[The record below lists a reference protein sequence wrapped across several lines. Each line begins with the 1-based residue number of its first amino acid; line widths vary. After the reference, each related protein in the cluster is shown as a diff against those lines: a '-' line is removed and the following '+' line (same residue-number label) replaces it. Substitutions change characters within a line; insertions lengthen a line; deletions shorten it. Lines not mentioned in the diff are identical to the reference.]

1 MRNEIDRF
9 LSGFIEAKR
18 EAFGGNDFGK
28 FVRNDIPKAIID
40 TGLVNN
46 KEYIVSGSVGTGN
59 WAMIPWVGIFYKKIT
74 TSATKGVYI
83 AYLLSKD
90 GKRLYLTFNQGC
102 TDISERHT
110 RKETI
115 EIIRS
120 KAREIRKRIAPRNF
134 IAEENIDLGDNLKGL
149 GEFYQKGTIFYKEY
163 IQGQV
168 PAEEELQEDLSKMM
182 DIYKEYIKIIPEM
195 PPTVPGTEI
204 SGGGDR
210 EVLENEN
217 INTIKQYISQKGFMC
232 ADDLI
237 ESFYLSLKTKPFVI
251 LAGISGTGKSWITRL
266 FAEAIG
272 AGDNYEMISVR
283 PDWSDASELLGY
295 VNLDGNFIP
304 GMLTSIL
311 LKASKPEN
319 KDNIYFVCLDEMNLA
334 RVEYYFS
341 DFLSVIETRMMAGD
355 RIVTSKIFKENSFG
369 PDKNGEYKKTYG
381 NLIIP
386 DNVYIV
392 GTVNMDETTY
402 PFSKKVLDRANTI
415 EISEIDLRADMNN
428 NTDTSGSEKP
438 SVFAAKN
445 DFIRSKYL
453 DFKSCYLQYPDEMN
467 QMVDMLES
475 INKALKPINAQIAYR
490 VRNEIAYYISYSI
503 EEHVLPF
510 EQAMDNAIM
519 QKILPRIQGEGYR
532 IQKVFAGILDVII
545 PGKNFL
551 NEEDLLNTIE
561 EFIKSQGSDYQYRKT
576 IKKIQFMLEGIRSN
590 GYAAYWL

>member
-1 MRNEIDRF
+1 MKNEINRF
-9 LSGFIEAKR
+9 LNGFIEAKK
-18 EAFGGNDFGK
+18 EAFGGNAFGK
-28 FVRNDIPKAIID
+28 FVRNDIPRAIFE
-40 TGLVNN
+40 TGLLDD
-46 KEYIVSGSVGTGN
+46 KEYLVSGSVGTGN

-83 AYLLSKD
+83 VYLLSRD

-120 KAREIRKRIAPRNF
+120 NARKIRQGIDPRGF
-134 IAEENIDLGDNLKGL
+134 IADENIDLGDNLKGL

-168 PAEEELQEDLSKMM
+168 PAEEELRRDLSKMI
-182 DIYKEYIKIIPEM
+182 DIYKEYIKYSLSMSGPGQD
-195 PPTVPGTEI
+195 PVPY
-204 SGGGDR
+204 GGGDE

-217 INTIKQYISQKGFMC
+217 IKKIKQYISQKGFMC
-232 ADDLI
+232 TDDLI

-251 LAGISGTGKSWITRL
+251 LAGVSGTGKSWITRL

-272 AGDNYEMISVR
+272 AGDHYEMISVR

-319 KDNIYFVCLDEMNLA
+319 TDNIYFVCLDEMNLA

-341 DFLSVIETRMMAGD
+341 DFLSVIETRALVGD

-369 PDKNGEYKKTYG
+369 PDTDGEYRETYG

-415 EISEIDLRADMNN
+415 EISEIDLRADMKN
-428 NTDTSGSEKP
+428 NTDTSGTEEP
-438 SVFAAKN
+438 SVLPVKN

-453 DFKSCYLQYPDEMN
+453 DFKPCYLQHPNEMN
-467 QMVDMLES
+467 QMIGMLEG
-475 INKALKPINAQIAYR
+475 INKALQPINAQVAYR
-490 VRNEIAYYISYSI
+490 VRNEIAYYISYAI
-503 EEHVLPF
+503 EEKVMSF

-519 QKILPRIQGEGYR
+519 QKILPRIQGEGQR
-532 IQKVFAGILDVII
+532 IQKAFAGILDVII
-545 PGKNFL
+545 PGRNFL
-551 NEEDLLNTIE
+551 NEDDLLEVIDDY
-561 EFIKSQGSDYQYRKT
+561 IISQGSDYQYRKS
-576 IKKIQFMLEGIRSN
+576 IRKIQFMLEGIRSN

>member
-9 LSGFIEAKR
+9 LNGFIEAKK

-28 FVRNDIPKAIID
+28 FVRNDIPKAIFE
-40 TGLVNN
+40 TGLLDD
-46 KEYIVSGSVGTGN
+46 KEYLVSGSVGTGN

-83 AYLLSKD
+83 VYLLSKD

-120 KAREIRKRIAPRNF
+120 NARKIRQRIGPRDF
-134 IAEENIDLGDNLKGL
+134 IADENIDLGDNLKGL
-149 GEFYQKGTIFYKEY
+149 GEFYQKGTVFYKEY

-168 PAEEELQEDLSKMM
+168 PAEEELQRDLSKMI
-182 DIYKEYIKIIPEM
+182 DIYKEYIKNITDM
-195 PPTVPGTEI
+195 PAPGPGSVP
-204 SGGGDR
+204 SGGGDE

-217 INTIKQYISQKGFMC
+217 IKKIKQYISQKGFMC
-232 ADDLI
+232 TDDLI

-251 LAGISGTGKSWITRL
+251 LAGVSGTGKSWITRL

-311 LKASKPEN
+311 SKASKPEN
-319 KDNIYFVCLDEMNLA
+319 IDNIYFVCLDEMNLA

-341 DFLSVIETRMMAGD
+341 DFLSVIETRALVED

-369 PDKNGEYKKTYG
+369 PDTNGEYRETYG

-415 EISEIDLRADMNN
+415 EISEIDLRADMND
-428 NTDTSGSEKP
+428 NTDTSGADEP
-438 SVFAAKN
+438 SVLAVKN
-445 DFIRSKYL
+445 DFIRSKYV
-453 DFKSCYLQYPDEMN
+453 DFKSCYLQHPDEMN
-467 QMVDMLES
+467 QMIVMLEG
-475 INKALKPINAQIAYR
+475 INKALQPINAQVAYR
-490 VRNEIAYYISYSI
+490 VRNEIAYYISYAI
-503 EEHVLPF
+503 EENVMSF

-519 QKILPRIQGEGYR
+519 QKILPRIQGEGQR
-532 IQKVFAGILDVII
+532 IQKAFAGILDVII
-545 PGKNFL
+545 PGRNFL
-551 NEEDLLNTIE
+551 NEDDL
-561 EFIKSQGSDYQYRKT
+561 IKVIDDYIISQGSDCQYRKS
-576 IKKIQFMLEGIRSN
+576 IRKIQFMLEGIRSN